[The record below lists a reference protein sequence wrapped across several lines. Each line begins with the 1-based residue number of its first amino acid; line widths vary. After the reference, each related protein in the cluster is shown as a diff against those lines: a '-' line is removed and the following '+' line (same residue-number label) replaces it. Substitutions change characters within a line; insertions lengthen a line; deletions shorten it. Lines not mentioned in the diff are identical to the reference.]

1 MNKENTETAKT
12 KKIHFDRRIR
22 EARVRIEGE
31 RMCNLVL
38 NLLKPAALQLDI
50 DLRDTM
56 APNLLPQMNMIESQ
70 MSRNKSSPIIL
81 TTGSSTIFSRLAS
94 GRHYQ
99 GKLDLMIGDLFPSLL
114 GDYNQ
119 ASQKATEREMMEYV
133 IQHDLVHQ
141 QTNDNDIDLDKDEEA
156 WIKKQQEWREKR
168 INAAYKC
175 LDRFYPLDAE
185 QSTSSEKQN
194 NLTEE
199 GLQSGKRCEDS
210 CISYL
215 TNERD
220 DLVDEQYT
228 VLQNVY
234 VNNRRGKETKYVPP
248 KILKAP
254 KDLNGTGIIWADNLD
269 NGGRHRLCS
278 EFDAVVVSDEEIESV
293 WEAKKT
299 ISPSTIHDILSKK
312 LGAVHTLL
320 DDPSAELVYGDGE
333 ITRTIPFTSSADSTR
348 FTFGMYGTELQRP
361 EHSADSIRS
370 IAGSYVVSSD
380 VGEIIRALDNM
391 SDDGMVMVEVELT
404 SALSIVESLRSLVK
418 EVRMRRVDVV
428 LIIDKHIDFL

>member
-1 MNKENTETAKT
+1 MLILSIYIALIYGDINVNKENTETAKT

-31 RMCNLVL
+31 RMCTFIL
-38 NLLKPAALQLDI
+38 NSLKPAALQLDI

-56 APNLLPQMNMIESQ
+56 APNLLRQMDMLESQ
-70 MSRNKSSPIIL
+70 MNRDKSSPIIL

-99 GKLDLMIGDLFPSLL
+99 GKLDRMISDLFPSLL
-114 GDYNQ
+114 EDYNQ

-133 IQHDLVHQ
+133 IQHDLILNQ
-141 QTNDNDIDLDKDEEA
+141 QQYGNDFDLDKDEER
-156 WIKKQQEWREKR
+156 WIKKEQEWREKR

-175 LDRFYPLDAE
+175 LDRLYPPDSE

-215 TNERD
+215 THERD
-220 DLVDEQYT
+220 DLDYKQYT

-248 KILKAP
+248 KILKTP
-254 KDLNGTGIIWADNLD
+254 KDLNGTGIVWQTTLT
-269 NGGRHRLCS
+269 
-278 EFDAVVVSDEEIESV
+278 VVVVI
-293 WEAKKT
+293 
-299 ISPSTIHDILSKK
+299 
-312 LGAVHTLL
+312 
-320 DDPSAELVYGDGE
+320 VYV
-333 ITRTIPFTSSADSTR
+333 
-348 FTFGMYGTELQRP
+348 Q
-361 EHSADSIRS
+361 
-370 IAGSYVVSSD
+370 
-380 VGEIIRALDNM
+380 
-391 SDDGMVMVEVELT
+391 
-404 SALSIVESLRSLVK
+404 SL
-418 EVRMRRVDVV
+418 MRW
-428 LIIDKHIDFL
+428 